1 MTVEELRDWLQIPEG
16 QYEELFN
23 LRAAV
28 LKRAQR
34 ELDRVADLSFR
45 FEPITE
51 GRQTLGWN
59 FTVVANRPEVVKGT
73 RRALPESPVEPIPE
87 PTEEELAKRRAML
100 AEVKAKVREAA

>member
-1 MTVEELRDWLQIPEG
+1 MRNFSTFGRP
-16 QYEELFN
+16 YS
-23 LRAAV
+23 
-28 LKRAQR
+28 KRAQR

-45 FEPITE
+45 FEPIIE

-73 RRALPESPVEPIPE
+73 RRALPESPVEPIAE
-87 PTEEELAKRRAML
+87 PTEEELAKGRAML